1 MPQRALPIDWQR
13 ACHGQRPHPGG
24 QPALRCPERLS
35 CRQLGGQDS
44 TTSSG
49 SFQVDPF
56 DSVNH
61 FLECK
66 IVKGKSYSCPVLLIA
81 RINRHN

>member
-1 MPQRALPIDWQR
+1 MPQEAVLL
-13 ACHGQRPHPGG
+13 AAGG
-24 QPALRCPERLS
+24 
-35 CRQLGGQDS
+35 GGREDS
-44 TTSSG
+44 TMSSG

-81 RINRHN
+81 KINRHN